1 MVVVLYEIVRR
12 AVSINRG
19 TMPMH
24 FHPFGAGRTHSCLRD
39 GSSSKN
45 IYKTFFIFRPIHK
58 FSKVSMQS
66 VEMKGR

>member
-1 MVVVLYEIVRR
+1 MIVVLYEIVRR

-24 FHPFGAGRTHSCLRD
+24 FHPFGAGRTHLCLRD

-45 IYKTFFIFRPIHK
+45 IYKTFFLSSDRYVNSQRYLCNQLK
-58 FSKVSMQS
+58 
-66 VEMKGR
+66 